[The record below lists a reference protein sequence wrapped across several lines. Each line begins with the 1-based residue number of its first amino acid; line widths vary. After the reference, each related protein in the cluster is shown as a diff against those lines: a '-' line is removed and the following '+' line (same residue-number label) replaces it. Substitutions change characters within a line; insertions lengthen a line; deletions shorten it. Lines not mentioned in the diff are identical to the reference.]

1 MQELEGIHS
10 KRKIWGKILQKT
22 KVFSKGRKTIT
33 FER

>member
-1 MQELEGIHS
+1 MQRLEGIHN

-22 KVFSKGRKTIT
+22 KVFTKGRETIT